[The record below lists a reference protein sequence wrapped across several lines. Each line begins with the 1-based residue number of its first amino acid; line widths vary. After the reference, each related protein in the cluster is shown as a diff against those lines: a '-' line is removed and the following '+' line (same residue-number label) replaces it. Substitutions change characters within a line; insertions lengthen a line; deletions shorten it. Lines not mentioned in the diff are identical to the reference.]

1 MKHFMKHLLYS
12 MYKPILFIKLLI
24 KKTTKRPDIHSK
36 KYYIKLANDIIAGKY
51 NNGNER
57 VQLLKQAGYEIDEI
71 RYTQCIVN
79 KSMGKKIK
87 GIRYILIYLFS

>member
-1 MKHFMKHLLYS
+1 MKLKDLLYS

-24 KKTTKRPDIHSK
+24 KKTKRPDIHSK

-51 NNGNER
+51 NNGNKR
-57 VQLLKQAGYEIDEI
+57 VQLLKQTGYEIDEI